1 MTNMLACLPSMVVV
15 IVGSDDIRSPFRLHV
30 IVMGMSPLLM
40 THVSCANFPWSI
52 VSYPNEKGTISGF
65 SVNKIFQCHF
75 VSLPL
80 TRSSAE

>member
-1 MTNMLACLPSMVVV
+1 MVVV

-52 VSYPNEKGTISGF
+52 VSYPKEKGTISGF

-75 VSLPL
+75 VNLPL
-80 TRSSAE
+80 TSSSAE